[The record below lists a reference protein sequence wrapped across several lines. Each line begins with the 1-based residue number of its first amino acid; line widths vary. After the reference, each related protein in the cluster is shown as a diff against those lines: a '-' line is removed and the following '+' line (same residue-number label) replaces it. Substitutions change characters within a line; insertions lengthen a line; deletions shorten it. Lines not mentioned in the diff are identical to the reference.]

1 VSLNID
7 SKNSKLKF
15 EVIVAYRRI
24 ILIPISLNPVDLSGF
39 RVVVLGGT
47 NGIGLES
54 AKILTQWNA
63 SVILTA
69 RSEHN
74 GKAAVKY
81 ITSSLS
87 EYCVGKVRYAIVEL
101 TSFKSVR
108 KFAASFDGM
117 AIKILINNAGMITL
131 DSVATEDGIE
141 SMYQVNF
148 LSHYL
153 LTSLLIPALER
164 GTPSRIVHTSSLMH
178 WIGSINRE
186 RYSKEKKNR
195 NNSMGVGVYN
205 DVKLMQVVYSK
216 TLNAKLSGVTSNSV
230 HPGFVQSSLDRN
242 LPPLIAEAALWVRS
256 RVART
261 TEEGAATGIIVATD
275 PELVGVGG
283 LYFSDHCINSL
294 CGYKQG
300 GAYSRVLDAADSE
313 WLLSTAQVLTDTAQD
328 TAEFKIEGFQTMY
341 SVIKSGDGDE
351 VKPGSMVTVHA
362 TGIVQQ
368 TKTKFWSTRD
378 AGQQVSYCLY

>member
-1 VSLNID
+1 MSLNID